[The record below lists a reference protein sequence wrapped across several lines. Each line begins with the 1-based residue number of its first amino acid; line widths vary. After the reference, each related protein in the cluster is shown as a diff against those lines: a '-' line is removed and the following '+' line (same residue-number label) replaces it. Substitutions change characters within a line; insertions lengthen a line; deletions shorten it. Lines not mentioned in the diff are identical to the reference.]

1 MVMVTETYE
10 KMSQM
15 LNTTFS
21 KTLGYNNIVSG
32 IVYFLILLY
41 ISMLSPEVPPVVQT
55 LFKNAFF
62 KVFVFT
68 IIMWS
73 AKIDPLTAILLSVA
87 FLVTMNYVN
96 NKPLWEFVDNVV
108 VDNAITESNVVAPT
122 KEIAVDGAVAVLR
135 SQVENPQTISSITET
150 AATTIVT
157 PLVKDG
163 NVSIPSVVIVPTMV
177 KSDNGQEMIVTPNV
191 TLVEPKKEEA
201 KKEDKKE
208 DKEETVGCYQ
218 YKMYDITKVK
228 PMSADANFS
237 ML

>member
-1 MVMVTETYE
+1 METYE

-41 ISMLSPEVPPVVQT
+41 ISMLSPEVPPMVQT

-68 IIMWS
+68 VIMWS

-108 VDNAITESNVVAPT
+108 TETNVVAPT
-122 KEIAVDGAVAVLR
+122 KEIAVDGSVAVLK
-135 SQVENPQTISSITET
+135 SQAENPQTVSSITET

-157 PLVKDG
+157 PLVQDG
-163 NVSIPSVVIVPTMV
+163 NVSVPSVVIVPTVV

-191 TLVEPKKEEA
+191 TLVEPKKEVKAEA
-201 KKEDKKE
+201 
-208 DKEETVGCYQ
+208 KEETIGCYQ
-218 YKMYDITKVK
+218 YKTYDITKVK
-228 PMSADANFS
+228 PMSADVNFS
-237 ML
+237 MI